1 VDNVGQSSTHFN
13 NRIVTLSATCST
25 CTFQVASPAV
35 SRCMHCNEDIPI
47 EDVAIHWCIN
57 RAQSS
62 AASGRRAGVPF
73 PVVRSSC
80 DLQKLES
87 CVGDRTSGFQQYAV
101 RENAH
106 RETIPTDGNESLA
119 QGIRGTRKLDDDAD
133 PWSALARDQLL
144 VLDGTGPTICD
155 CKHGVLCETGNTCS
169 SSAPS
174 KRISG
179 TPPIVSEDASDPW
192 SALLRDQQL
201 VSIDASSEDHDMT
214 PVQVTPPPTQ
224 SRRLSTPGGSAGTKT
239 RSSVHVRARTD
250 SVDDALFYCDV
261 GSSPYP

>member
-1 VDNVGQSSTHFN
+1 MDYVGQSPSHVN
-13 NRIVTLSATCST
+13 NRIVTLSATCSMYI
-25 CTFQVASPAV
+25 FQVASPAV

-47 EDVAIHWCIN
+47 EDVAVHWCIN
-57 RAQSS
+57 RVQS
-62 AASGRRAGVPF
+62 AASGRRAGVPY

-80 DLQKLES
+80 DLHKLES
-87 CVGDRTSGFQQYAV
+87 SVGDQTSGFQQYAV
-101 RENAH
+101 HENAH
-106 RETIPTDGNESLA
+106 RETIPTDGKKSLA
-119 QGIRGTRKLDDDAD
+119 QGIRGTRKVDNDVD

-155 CKHGVLCETGNTCS
+155 CEHRVLCETENTCS
-169 SSAPS
+169 LSATS

-179 TPPIVSEDASDPW
+179 TPPIASEDASDPW

-201 VSIDASSEDHDMT
+201 VSIEASSEEHDMT
-214 PVQVTPPPTQ
+214 HVQVTPPPSQ

-261 GSSPYP
+261 GSST